1 LVSAFFTDDSIFCSA
16 DSNDFEVSVLTSV
29 SKESIPVVLVFGK
42 IAWISEEK
50 TMPPTTKIEAIIPI
64 FRNMFD

>member
-1 LVSAFFTDDSIFCSA
+1 LFFCSA
-16 DSNDFEVSVLTSV
+16 DSKDFVVSVLTSV
-29 SKESIPVVLVFGK
+29 SNESIPVVLVFGK

-50 TMPPTTKIEAIIPI
+50 TMPLTTKIEAIMPI